1 MVELSQV
8 FSRVLPG
15 RHFQPCC
22 CHAVQAWFCVPHWGH
37 VPMRRLMRSPVP
49 WAPNWKFA
57 TNPCNAVAACCGR
70 SAPSWPHQA
79 FRSLNSNCLICPTC
93 PISTE
98 FRKGKSHQAACHYFQ
113 IKRQILRCL
122 LKCPCTW
129 IQGGK
134 KFGVSPQEPCVNSAL
149 TRRQIL
155 LCREIPRFM
164 MNQNESNWIRDFS
177 RWFTESS
184 RLLQASSS
192 RDLSGQRPFAFP
204 NLGAS
209 EASTQD
215 LDSLGKFGLFRF
227 SCLEI
232 CCDIVMCCDI
242 NSRYSSWC
250 FQTVRV
256 ILDDFGPL
264 EMV

>member
-122 LKCPCTW
+122 SKCPCTW

-164 MNQNESNWIRDFS
+164 MNQIESDIFQDDLQNPRAYFKHLQVETWVGKGLS
-177 RWFTESS
+177 RFQIW
-184 RLLQASSS
+184 
-192 RDLSGQRPFAFP
+192 GHQRPAP
-204 NLGAS
+204 KTSIA
-209 EASTQD
+209 
-215 LDSLGKFGLFRF
+215 
-227 SCLEI
+227 
-232 CCDIVMCCDI
+232 
-242 NSRYSSWC
+242 
-250 FQTVRV
+250 
-256 ILDDFGPL
+256 
-264 EMV
+264 

>member
-129 IQGGK
+129 VQGGK
-134 KFGVSPQEPCVNSAL
+134 KFGCRRKSLVSTQRWHAGRYFFAVRFPGL
-149 TRRQIL
+149 W
-155 LCREIPRFM
+155 FM

-184 RLLQASSS
+184 HLLQASSS

-232 CCDIVMCCDI
+232 CCDMLWCVAISTQDI
-242 NSRYSSWC
+242 QADVFRRWEW
-250 FQTVRV
+250 FWI
-256 ILDDFGPL
+256 ILVL
-264 EMV
+264 